1 MRNRTL
7 ELHGHRGARGLWPEN
22 TQPAFE
28 GALAIGV
35 SAIEMDVALTRDG
48 VAILSHDPILDPD
61 LTRGPDGAWIAAPG
75 ALIRT
80 LSYADLTG
88 YDVGRIRPG
97 SAQAAAFPEQQGRDG
112 VRLPKLADILA
123 LAPRARLAV
132 ELKTFPDH
140 ADWTVPPEEM
150 AEAVLAV
157 LEAAGAL
164 GRTRIIS
171 FDWRALGYLRKARPA
186 LDLGYLTD
194 AETTAAGR
202 LWWDGASVADFGGS
216 VPRTV
221 AAQGGRV
228 WGPDVATLTEAAV
241 AEAHGLGLLVN
252 PWTVNETADMARLVD
267 WGVGALTTDY
277 PDRARAVM
285 AEKGVSLA

>member
-1 MRNRTL
+1 MPSRRL

-22 TQPAFE
+22 TRPGFA

-48 VAILSHDPILDPD
+48 LAVISHDPILDPD
-61 LTRGPDGAWIAAPG
+61 LTRGPDGTWIAAPG

-80 LSYADLTG
+80 LSHADLAG

-97 SAQAAAFPEQQGRDG
+97 TPQAATFPEQQGMDG
-112 VRLPKLADILA
+112 VGLPTLADILT
-123 LAPRARLAV
+123 LTPQARLAV

-140 ADWTVPPEEM
+140 PDWTMPPQAM

-164 GRTRIIS
+164 DRTRIIS
-171 FDWRALGYLRKARPA
+171 FDWRALGYLRKARPT

-194 AETTAAGR
+194 AETAAADR

-216 VPRTV
+216 IPRTV

-228 WGPDVATLTEAAV
+228 WGPDFATLTEAEV
-241 AEAHGLGLLVN
+241 SEAHALGLLVN
-252 PWTVNETADMARLVD
+252 PWTVNEPADIARLID